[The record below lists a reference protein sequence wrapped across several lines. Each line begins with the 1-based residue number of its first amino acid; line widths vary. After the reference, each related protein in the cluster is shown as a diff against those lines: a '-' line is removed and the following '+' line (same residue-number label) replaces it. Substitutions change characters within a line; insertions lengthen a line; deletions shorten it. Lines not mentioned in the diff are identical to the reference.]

1 MNESVFMQ
9 LEMDA
14 GLRARF
20 QQAAARERRPAAQV
34 LQRLMREYVAR
45 QAGHGTTGEAGSA
58 EPAERAG
65 GTAACNDAAATGL
78 PEPPPNLDSG
88 DRDLEALARRQHGW
102 SACPFG
108 TR

>member
-34 LQRLMREYVAR
+34 LQRLMREYVGR
-45 QAGHGTTGEAGSA
+45 QAGQGSTGGAGSA
-58 EPAERAG
+58 GPAERAG
-65 GTAACNDAAATGL
+65 GASACDDAAATGM
-78 PEPPPNLDSG
+78 PEPSPNLDSG